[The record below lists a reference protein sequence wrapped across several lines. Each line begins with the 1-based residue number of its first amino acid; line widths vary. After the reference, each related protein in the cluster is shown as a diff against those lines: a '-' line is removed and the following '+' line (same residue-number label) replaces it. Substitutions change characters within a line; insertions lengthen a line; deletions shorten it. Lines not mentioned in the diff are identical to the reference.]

1 MVAHRSGGPQMDI
14 VIEEEGSRNGFL
26 AADEN
31 EFAIAIVKIL
41 RMSPRD
47 RRTIR
52 EAARYVSVTDFLLF
66 VNELKLIDIFMFII
80 FSSRSSV
87 DRFSVREFDK
97 GFLRSV
103 APFFNQSLS

>member
-1 MVAHRSGGPQMDI
+1 MLLFPLICVSILGVVECMAAGLIMVAHRSGGPQMDI

-41 RMSPRD
+41 RMSPQT

-52 EAARYVSVTDFLLF
+52 EAAR
-66 VNELKLIDIFMFII
+66 
-80 FSSRSSV
+80 SSV
-87 DRFSVREFDK
+87 DRFSVKEFDK
-97 GFLRSV
+97 GFLRSI
-103 APFFNQSLS
+103 APFFNQSLT

>member
-1 MVAHRSGGPQMDI
+1 MALNTLMLYFLIGVVECMAAGLIMVAHRSGGPQMDI

-52 EAARYVSVTDFLLF
+52 EAAR
-66 VNELKLIDIFMFII
+66 
-80 FSSRSSV
+80 
-87 DRFSVREFDK
+87 
-97 GFLRSV
+97 
-103 APFFNQSLS
+103 